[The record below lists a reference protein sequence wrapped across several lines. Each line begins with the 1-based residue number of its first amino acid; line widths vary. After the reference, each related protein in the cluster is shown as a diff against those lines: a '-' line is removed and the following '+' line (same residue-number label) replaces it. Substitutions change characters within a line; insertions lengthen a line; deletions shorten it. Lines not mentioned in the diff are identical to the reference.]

1 MPLSVVEGRRRS
13 MNLYQQNKPRD
24 SESLILRQ
32 PDTRKLF
39 CATMTRII
47 KALANVMIVLEYKL
61 KGNQYQ
67 YKAIDDA
74 IRTAQFIRN
83 KALRLWMDGD
93 KVNKYDLNKYCAV
106 LAREYPFANELN
118 STARQASAE
127 RAWSA
132 ISRFFDNCKKGVKG
146 KKGYPKFKKNSRSV
160 EYKASGWKLDE
171 KTKKHITFTDKKGI
185 GRLKLVGSRDI
196 YFYNAHDI
204 KRVRLVKRADGYYCQ
219 FSVKV
224 TVKIETP
231 PTNKIVGL
239 DVGLKEFLTDSEGNT
254 VENPRFLRKAEK
266 ALNRANRQKS
276 KKFVTCT
283 VSLSVVEGRSR
294 SRDKKPQ
301 SNNYHKARKRYAR
314 KHLKVSRQRKE
325 YAKSVAYC
333 VIQSNDLVAY
343 EDLNVKGMVKNRK
356 LAKSISDAGWTIF
369 RQWLEYFGYKYG
381 KITVAVPPHNTSQN
395 CSNCGQK
402 VQKSL
407 STRTH
412 ICPHCGYVGD
422 RDVNAAKN
430 ILIKALR
437 TVGHTGTYAWG
448 NLPSWAIGGNLSSNG
463 ESMNQESPV
472 TAT

>member
-1 MPLSVVEGRRRS
+1 
-13 MNLYQQNKPRD
+13 
-24 SESLILRQ
+24 
-32 PDTRKLF
+32 
-39 CATMTRII
+39 
-47 KALANVMIVLEYKL
+47 MIVLEYKL

-67 YKAIDDA
+67 YQAIDDA

-83 KALRLWMDGD
+83 KALRLWMDGE

-106 LAREYPFANELN
+106 LAKEYPFANELN

-185 GRLKLVGSRDI
+185 GKLKLVGSRDI
-196 YFYNAHDI
+196 YFYNVSDI
-204 KRVRLVKRADGYYCQ
+204 KRVRLVKKADGYYCQ
-219 FSVKV
+219 FSIKV
-224 TVKIETP
+224 NVQIEAQ
-231 PTNKIVGL
+231 PTNKVVGL

-254 VENPRFLRKAEK
+254 VDNPRFLRKAEK
-266 ALNRANRQKS
+266 AINRANRKKS
-276 KKFVTCT
+276 KKFVK
-283 VSLSVVEGRSR
+283 G
-294 SRDKKPQ
+294 KKPQ
-301 SNNYHKARKRYAR
+301 SNNYHKARVRYAR
-314 KHLKVSRQRKE
+314 KHLRVSRQRKE
-325 YAKSVAYC
+325 FAKSVAYC

-343 EDLNVKGMVKNRK
+343 EDLNVKGMVRNRK

-381 KITVAVPPHNTSQN
+381 KITVAVAPQNTSQD

-412 ICPHCGYVGD
+412 ICPHCGHIED
-422 RDVNAAKN
+422 RDWNAAKN

-448 NLPSWAIGGNLSSNG
+448 DLPSWAIAYGLSSNG
-463 ESMNQESPV
+463 ESVNQESPV
-472 TAT
+472 TPQG

>member
-1 MPLSVVEGRRRS
+1 
-13 MNLYQQNKPRD
+13 
-24 SESLILRQ
+24 
-32 PDTRKLF
+32 
-39 CATMTRII
+39 
-47 KALANVMIVLEYKL
+47 MIVLEYKL
-61 KGNQYQ
+61 NGNQYQ
-67 YKAIDDA
+67 YQAIDDA

-83 KALRLWMDGD
+83 KALRLWMDGE

-106 LAREYPFANELN
+106 LAKEYPFALELN

-127 RAWSA
+127 RAWSS

-196 YFYNAHDI
+196 YFYNSNDI

-224 TVKIETP
+224 DVRIETQ

-239 DVGLKEFLTDSEGNT
+239 DVGLKEFLTDSEGRT

-266 ALNRANRQKS
+266 AINRANRKKS
-276 KKFVTCT
+276 KKFVK
-283 VSLSVVEGRSR
+283 G
-294 SRDKKPQ
+294 KKPQ
-301 SNNYHKARKRYAR
+301 SNNYHKARIRYAR
-314 KHLKVSRQRKE
+314 KHLRISRQRQE
-325 YAKSVAYC
+325 FAKSVAYC

-343 EDLNVKGMVKNRK
+343 EDLNVKGMIKNRK

-369 RQWLEYFGYKYG
+369 RQWLEYFGHKYG
-381 KITVAVPPHNTSQN
+381 KITVAVPPHNTSQD
-395 CSNCGQK
+395 CSNCGKK
-402 VQKSL
+402 VRKSL

-412 ICPHCGYVGD
+412 VCPHCGHIQD
-422 RDVNAAKN
+422 RDWNAAIN
-430 ILIKALR
+430 ILVKALR
-437 TVGHTGTYAWG
+437 TVGHTGTYALG
-448 NLPSWAIGGNLSSNG
+448 DLPSWAIAYGLSSNG
-463 ESMNQESPV
+463 ESVNKESP
-472 TAT
+472 TIET